1 MATNR
6 APILALIAASAI
18 SQVGSMLT
26 VVAVPWF
33 VLQTTGSAAKTGLTG
48 FFAALPFI
56 VAGFLGGALV
66 DRVGFKRM
74 SIIGDITS
82 GLAIALIPL
91 LFHTVGLA
99 FWALLALIFLSNLFN
114 TPGNTARRSMAPD
127 LTELAGMRLERANA
141 AITAIPRFATLF
153 GPPLA
158 GVLIVALGPS
168 NVLWFD
174 AATFAFSA
182 ALIAL
187 AVPALPPDREAGD
200 AQRGYRA
207 ALMEAWQFV
216 RADRLVF
223 ALMTTFALTNF
234 LDAPSSLLFA
244 VYAERRFGSAVTL
257 GLMFAAF
264 GGGALAGSIIFGAV
278 GHRARRWPLFLAWLI
293 GSLLAYGLFAL
304 RPSPAPL
311 LALLALW
318 GLSLGSV
325 NPLSA
330 TIYQERIPAALRGR
344 VFGLMTSVGFLAI
357 PIGRVVAG
365 FTLDAFDMRWT
376 FLGIAAGYVAIIAVV
391 LPNRALRA
399 MDAPGAASQP
409 IAAPTSTPNPVR

>member
-1 MATNR
+1 MGAETRTNR
-6 APILALIAASAI
+6 IPILMLIAASAI

-66 DRVGFKRM
+66 DRLGFKRM
-74 SIIGDITS
+74 SIIGDLTS
-82 GLAIALIPL
+82 GLTIALIPL

-114 TPGNTARRSMAPD
+114 TPGNTARRSMVPD

-141 AITAIPRFATLF
+141 AAQAIPRFATLF

-174 AATFAFSA
+174 AATFAVSA
-182 ALIAL
+182 LLIAL
-187 AVPALPPDREAGD
+187 AVPTVPPAPRAED
-200 AQRGYRA
+200 APQGYRA
-207 ALMEAWQFV
+207 ELLEAWHFV
-216 RADRLVF
+216 RGDRLIF

-264 GGGALAGSIIFGAV
+264 GGGALAGSVIFGAV
-278 GHRARRWPLFLAWLI
+278 GHRMRRWPLFIVWLA
-293 GSLLAYGLFAL
+293 GSLAAYGLFAL
-304 RPSPAPL
+304 RPSVAPL
-311 LALLALW
+311 LTLLAFW
-318 GLSLGSV
+318 GLTLGSV

-344 VFGLMTSVGFLAI
+344 VFGLMTSIGFLAI
-357 PIGRVVAG
+357 PIGRIIAG

-376 FLGIAAGYVAIIAVV
+376 FLGIAAGYVAIIGAVFAN
-391 LPNRALRA
+391 PALRA
-399 MDAPGAASQP
+399 MDLPAANVVV
-409 IAAPTSTPNPVR
+409 AHNV